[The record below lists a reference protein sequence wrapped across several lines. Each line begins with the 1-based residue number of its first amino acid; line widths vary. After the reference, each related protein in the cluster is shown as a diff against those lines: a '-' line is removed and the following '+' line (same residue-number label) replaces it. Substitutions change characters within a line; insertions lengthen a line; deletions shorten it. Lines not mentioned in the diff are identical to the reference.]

1 MLYPFYSVYFD
12 TTKKIKGGFYEIKK
26 NLYA

>member
-1 MLYPFYSVYFD
+1 MPCPFYSVYFD
-12 TTKKIKGGFYEIKK
+12 TTQKNKGGFYEIKK